1 MKYKGLWSRWHRF
14 DHDGNKYIQKF
25 KIDEIPNPIQDVG
38 YTEWRRGTGPLAP
51 EHKQNVVRALRAMCA
66 GKPKSPEQRAKM
78 AEAKRGIPKSQ
89 AHKDAMS
96 KTWQR
101 KRQEKY
107 QQLMQLV
114 EQNKSV
120 EQQIA

>member
-14 DHDGNKYIQKF
+14 DTEGNKYIQKF
-25 KIDEIPNPIQDVG
+25 EIDQIPDPIQDAG

-51 EHKQNVVRALRAMCA
+51 EHYKNVANALREMCK
-66 GKPKSPEQRAKM
+66 GKPKSPEQRQKM
-78 AEAKRGIPKSQ
+78 AEAKRGKPKSQ

-96 KTWQR
+96 KTWQK

-107 QQLMQLV
+107 QQIMQHM
-114 EQNKSV
+114 NKNNQKREAV
-120 EQQIA
+120 

>member
-14 DHDGNKYIQKF
+14 DHIGNKYIQKF
-25 KIDEIPNPIQDVG
+25 SIDEIPNPIQDVG

-51 EHKQNVVRALRAMCA
+51 EHKKNVVRALREMCA
-66 GKPKSPEQRAKM
+66 GKPKSAEQRAKM

-89 AHKDAMS
+89 EHKDAMS

-114 EQNKSV
+114 EDNKKN
-120 EQQIA
+120 EQQVA

>member
-14 DHDGNKYIQKF
+14 DDDGVKYIQKF
-25 KIDEIPNPIQDVG
+25 NIDETPTPLTEIG

-51 EHKQNVVRALRAMCA
+51 EHYKNVANALREMCK
-66 GKPKSPEQRAKM
+66 GKPKSLEQRQKM
-78 AEAKRGIPKSQ
+78 ALAKRGIPKSE
-89 AHKDAMS
+89 AHKQAMS

-107 QQLMQLV
+107 QEIMQHMN
-114 EQNKSV
+114 QNEKKREV
-120 EQQIA
+120 A